1 LKSTTGILQLQSSRV
16 NSLKNKVL
24 SSLLAALSLIAQP
37 ATQPALLRVEG
48 SVDAMGTAFSIVAYG
63 EDRGKLQS
71 VVSEGLEEARRL
83 DELLSNYK
91 PASEWSMVNREAAEG
106 PVHVSSELFQ
116 LLAAC
121 VEYSKES
128 EGTFDISVGPL
139 MKVWGFYKGT
149 GHLPHRAE
157 VWSALNLIGYQNI
170 QLDAAHQTVR
180 FAKRGVV
187 LDPGGIGKGYAVDR
201 IAQILKD
208 NRIPHALVSGG
219 GSSIY
224 AIGAPPGEKGW
235 KIDIKNP
242 KNPEESVDSVYLKDE
257 SMSTSGNYEKFFY
270 AEGKMY
276 SHIMDPR
283 TGYPSQGM
291 LSTSVIAPRTLDSE
305 AWCKPYYI
313 LGRQWA
319 AKHKPK
325 EFRVF
330 VCEARPG
337 AKCEWLP

>member
-1 LKSTTGILQLQSSRV
+1 MKQFV
-16 NSLKNKVL
+16 VVL
-24 SSLLAALSLIAQP
+24 FLPAVLVWNAARAE
-37 ATQPALLRVEG
+37 LLRLE
-48 SVDAMGTAFSIVAYG
+48 SSADAMGSAYSLVLYG
-63 EDRGKLQS
+63 EDRARLEGA
-71 VVSEGLEEARRL
+71 SEDALDEARRL
-83 DELLSNYK
+83 DRLLSNYR
-91 PASEWSMVNREAAEG
+91 PESEWSRINREAAEH
-106 PVHVSSELFQ
+106 PVKAPSELFQ

-149 GHLPHRAE
+149 GHLPHRAG

-180 FAKRGVV
+180 FAKRGVE

-208 NRIPHALVSGG
+208 NRIQHALVSGG

-330 VCEARPG
+330 VCE
-337 AKCEWLP
+337 